1 MNSTT
6 SSEHSGDSST
16 LGRQFTFAF
25 DRTQTNRDR
34 METDFK
40 IIHLE
45 KGQRAVG
52 QEVQLDD
59 LTATWDDQ
67 QIHGK
72 DVQWNQC
79 LVSDPLWSQLT
90 EIQRAQCK
98 KAADERR
105 KAARPTAAEPSAPR
119 RSPRGPRQ
127 RFLSS
132 SFPVRST
139 SESLLPV
146 GPALS
151 AEQDCSCHLPSV
163 VVAARAEDAARG
175 AHGIVYRAKWK
186 GSLKVAI
193 KVQQKED
200 DNTEETRL
208 FMDLRHPHLVA
219 CYGILQ
225 HDGKRSIVTERC
237 TTSLSA
243 FLRAHSRWQYFH
255 NEQLTPDKIDLCK
268 YTILEHV
275 SQGLQKLHD
284 MSVLHKD
291 LKCENVLL
299 DGDPGECE
307 HCHHSG
313 TWKICDVRTGCPYT
327 PVLA

>member
-45 KGQRAVG
+45 KGQRAVV

-90 EIQRAQCK
+90 EIQRTQCK

-151 AEQDCSCHLPSV
+151 AEQDCSCHLPSI